1 MNIRRIAVL
10 LSKELWWGPKNFIFI
25 MAVVVP
31 VVLTLVVNLLAGTL
45 FSGKP
50 RLGMADLGQSELVA
64 IGRETEGVL
73 LYEYESAEALRKATA
88 AGEVDMGL
96 VLPANLDSQ
105 LQSEE
110 TAALTVYLWGES
122 LLKDRALLGTAMA
135 GMFHELAG
143 QEPPLDI
150 QTTILGEGESIAWE
164 QRLLPLLVMMTII
177 LGGSMIP
184 ATSLVE
190 EKQKRTLTAVVTSAV
205 SLEEV
210 FIAKGLMGWLVSLS
224 MGVFILIL
232 NRAFGTQPLL
242 LVGLMA
248 LGALMAAAIGVLL
261 GALVKDINTL
271 FATIKGLG
279 LVLYAPAFLYLF
291 PSVPAWVSQLFPTHY
306 MISPIMGLTLNG
318 ESWVDIRLDVA
329 ILVGLIAVLV
339 GIIAVLSRRAR
350 SKPNLLPGLAG

>member
-1 MNIRRIAVL
+1 MNIRRIAIL

-31 VVLTLVVNLLAGTL
+31 LMLTLLINLLAGTL

-50 RLGMADLGQSELVA
+50 RLGVADLGQSELVA
-64 IGRETEGVL
+64 IGRANESIL
-73 LYEYESAEALRKATA
+73 LYEYPSAEALRTATA

-105 LQSEE
+105 LQSGQ
-110 TAALTVYLWGES
+110 TADLTVYLWGES
-122 LLKDRALLGTAMA
+122 LLKDRALVGTAMA
-135 GMFHELAG
+135 GMFHQLAG

-150 QTTILGEGESIAWE
+150 QTTILGDGESMGWDK
-164 QRLLPLLVMMTII
+164 RLMPLMVIMTMI

-184 ATSLVE
+184 AVSLVQ
-190 EKQKRTLTAVVTSAV
+190 EKEKRTLTAVVTSAV

-210 FIAKGLMGWLVSLS
+210 FVAKGLMGWLVSLS
-224 MGVFILIL
+224 MGIFILIL
-232 NRAFGTQPLL
+232 NRAFGTQPWLL
-242 LVGLMA
+242 TGLLA
-248 LGALMAAAIGVLL
+248 LGALMAATIGVLL

-271 FATIKGLG
+271 FATVKGLG

-306 MISPIMGLTLNG
+306 MLSPIMEVTLHG
-318 ESWVDIRLDVA
+318 GSWADIRLEVA
-329 ILVGLIAVLV
+329 ILVVLIAL
-339 GIIAVLSRRAR
+339 LSGFIGSLARRAR
-350 SKPNLLPGLAG
+350 SKPNLLPGLVG